1 MQYIKTT
8 DGIKI
13 AVYEIGPKGGQ
24 RTVFLVHGWP
34 LSHKIYEYQAE
45 LLVRNGYRVV
55 MLDLRGFGMSDAP
68 ASGYTYNRMARD
80 LYEVI
85 AALRL
90 RDLVLVGFSMG
101 GAIVL
106 RYMRLFKGFAVSRLL
121 LLAAAAPCWTQR
133 PDFPYGLTRAYVDD
147 LIRLTETD
155 RPQLCENFSQQL
167 FASPQSKAAVDWFR
181 EIALS
186 SSGMGTLGAL
196 TALRNEDGRRDLQS
210 VHVPTAIL
218 YGEKDQVVTP
228 DLIRIQNEGIRGSK
242 LYTLSQ
248 SGHGVMYDQLGLFN
262 QYFIEAIRGEL

>member
-1 MQYIKTT
+1 M
-8 DGIKI
+8 
-13 AVYEIGPKGGQ
+13 
-24 RTVFLVHGWP
+24 
-34 LSHKIYEYQAE
+34 
-45 LLVRNGYRVV
+45 
-55 MLDLRGFGMSDAP
+55 
-68 ASGYTYNRMARD
+68 RM
-80 LYEVI
+80 
-85 AALRL
+85 
-90 RDLVLVGFSMG
+90 
-101 GAIVL
+101 
-106 RYMRLFKGFAVSRLL
+106 FKGFAVSRLL

-242 LYTLSQ
+242 LYTLPQ
-248 SGHGVMYDQLGLFN
+248 SGHGVMYDQLGPVSYTHLDVYKRQVFHTGCDG
-262 QYFIEAIRGEL
+262 YVDTGRCSGCDL